1 MENTRD
7 FSQSQRTREKNPR
20 PATISLSRG
29 KQRCKQNAL
38 RRAKQSDE
46 KGQSD
51 AIAATI
57 VKHKII
63 YILAFFL
70 AFTFKITETSVKVLP
85 SLNVKHLQQAVGT
98 HLILPRQIS
107 KDTMMCICIYM
118 HATAQAGENI
128 K

>member
-1 MENTRD
+1 ML
-7 FSQSQRTREKNPR
+7 
-20 PATISLSRG
+20 ATIPLTRKMITFIGG

-38 RRAKQSDE
+38 RQAKQSDE

-57 VKHKII
+57 VEHHII

-70 AFTFKITETSVKVLP
+70 AFTFKITEIDQRKGLTKPQYKTFTAGCRHSP
-85 SLNVKHLQQAVGT
+85 NIASPEY
-98 HLILPRQIS
+98 PRIP
-107 KDTMMCICIYM
+107 MMCICIYI

>member
-1 MENTRD
+1 MTT
-7 FSQSQRTREKNPR
+7 F
-20 PATISLSRG
+20 IGG

-38 RRAKQSDE
+38 RRAKQSDK

-57 VKHKII
+57 VEHQII

-70 AFTFKITETSVKVLP
+70 AFTFKITETSVKVLL
-85 SLNVKHLQQAVGT
+85 SLNVKHLQQAIGT
-98 HLILPRQIS
+98 HLILLRQKS
-107 KDTMMCICIYM
+107 MMCICIYI